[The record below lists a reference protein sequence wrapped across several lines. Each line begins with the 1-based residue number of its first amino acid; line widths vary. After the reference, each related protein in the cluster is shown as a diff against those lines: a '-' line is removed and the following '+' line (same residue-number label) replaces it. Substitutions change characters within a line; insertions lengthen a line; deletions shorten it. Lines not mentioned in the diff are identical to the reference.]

1 MEFIGIWEV
10 VVSHRIVHV
19 KGDGRYASNPVNEK
33 KNEKISHRD
42 KWQNKETKT

>member
-1 MEFIGIWEV
+1 
-10 VVSHRIVHV
+10 VHV

-42 KWQNKETKT
+42 K